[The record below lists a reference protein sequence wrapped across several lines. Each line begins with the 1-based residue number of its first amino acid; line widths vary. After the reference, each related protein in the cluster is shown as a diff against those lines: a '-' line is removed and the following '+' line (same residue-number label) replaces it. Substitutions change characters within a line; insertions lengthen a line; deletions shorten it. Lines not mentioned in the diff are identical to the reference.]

1 MIHVAVPFLWKN
13 VAVLQLLYL
22 KYLMLP
28 EILSA
33 SKPLLVMEFKRSVNI
48 QNNGTESRVLPVV
61 AY

>member
-48 QNNGTESRVLPVV
+48 QNNGTESRVLLVV